1 VSLWD
6 ESASALLSA
15 TASVEPTPGG
25 GSIAAISG
33 ALGTGLVQ
41 MAIAITGDD
50 ALQEPAER
58 LSVLR
63 DDIAAAADGD
73 VHDFGALMAAYRLP
87 RGDDAEREARSRAV
101 EAATI
106 AAAERPLALVES
118 LRDVLTL
125 ARELEDLVKP
135 GIRSDV
141 LAGEDLVTGAARA
154 AVRTADI
161 NIDALLRRSSPAA
174 EELRA
179 RRDALV
185 VGLGETL

>member
-1 VSLWD
+1 MSLWD

-50 ALQEPAER
+50 ALQEQAER
-58 LSVLR
+58 LCVLR

-125 ARELEDLVKP
+125 ARGLEDLVKP

-161 NIDALLRRSSPAA
+161 NIDALLRRSSTAA